1 MLNIFLRSYRRLI
14 KGLSEAQLDM
24 HHSTSD
30 SNKSSDTDPT
40 PLEDICGKI
49 TIYFREDGEFAVA
62 SDFTRQDE
70 AAIEMGGILLH
81 RLNSGN
87 LAEYFVQSLKL
98 WAEGDLGKEH
108 FAKEVIKE
116 WKSIFYENNTDKLKS
131 LKGGELAVDPS
142 DVFGLKGMTS

>member
-14 KGLSEAQLDM
+14 KGLSEAQLDIR
-24 HHSTSD
+24 HPTSD
-30 SNKSSDTDPT
+30 SHEPSDIEGT
-40 PLEDICGKI
+40 PLENICGKI
-49 TIYFREDGEFAVA
+49 TIYFREDGEFAVS

-70 AAIEMGGILLH
+70 EAIEMSGLLLH
-81 RLNSGN
+81 KLNSGN
-87 LAEYFVQSLKL
+87 LAEYFIQSLKL

-108 FAKEVIKE
+108 FAKEVVKE
-116 WKSIFYENNTDKLKS
+116 WKSIFYENNTDKLRS

>member
-14 KGLSEAQLDM
+14 KGLSEAQLDIR
-24 HHSTSD
+24 HPTSD
-30 SNKSSDTDPT
+30 SHEPSDIEGT
-40 PLEDICGKI
+40 PLENICGKI
-49 TIYFREDGEFAVA
+49 TIYFREDGEFAVS

-70 AAIEMGGILLH
+70 EAIEMSGLLLH
-81 RLNSGN
+81 KLNSGN
-87 LAEYFVQSLKL
+87 LAEYFIQSLKL

-108 FAKEVIKE
+108 FAKEVVKE
-116 WKSIFYENNTDKLKS
+116 WKSIFYENNTEKLRS

>member
-14 KGLSEAQLDM
+14 KGLSEAQLDIR
-24 HHSTSD
+24 HPTSD
-30 SNKSSDTDPT
+30 SHEPSDIEGT
-40 PLEDICGKI
+40 PLENICGKI
-49 TIYFREDGEFAVA
+49 TIYFREDGEFAVS

-70 AAIEMGGILLH
+70 EAIEMSGLLLH
-81 RLNSGN
+81 KLNSGN
-87 LAEYFVQSLKL
+87 LAEYFIQSLKL

-116 WKSIFYENNTDKLKS
+116 WKSIFYENNTEKLRS